1 MLGLPCCAGFSLV
14 VASRG
19 YSLAA
24 VRRHCRGFCC
34 QAWALGHLDFSSWG
48 SWALEHRLNSCD
60 ARAYL
65 LRGLWDLPRSGIGPM
80 SPKLAGRLFTT
91 ELPGKPP
98 DLHFLKK
105 GFFAFLAALSLCCC
119 MQAFSSCG
127 EWASHCGAV
136 QETWVRSLGW
146 KDPRRR
152 EWLPTS
158 VFLSEEF
165 HGQRSLVGYGPWGH
179 RESDTTEWL
188 PLFLPY
194 IS

>member
-1 MLGLPCCAGFSLV
+1 MKIESFYIKCWNSSLFWKFGRADHKRLTLKKNFFFINFLVVLGLPCCAGFSLV

-34 QAWALGHLDFSSWG
+34 QAWALGLLDFSSWG
-48 SWALEHRLNSCD
+48 SRALEHRLNSCD

-65 LRGLWDLPRSGIGPM
+65 LWGLWDLPRSGIGPM
-80 SPKLAGRLFTT
+80 SPKLAGGLFTT

-127 EWASHCGAV
+127 
-136 QETWVRSLGW
+136 
-146 KDPRRR
+146 
-152 EWLPTS
+152 
-158 VFLSEEF
+158 
-165 HGQRSLVGYGPWGH
+165 
-179 RESDTTEWL
+179 
-188 PLFLPY
+188 
-194 IS
+194 